1 MATERDFIMIK
12 SMTGY
17 GRSQQTLNGRDITV
31 ELKAVNHRYFEYTS
45 RMPRAYNYLDD
56 KLKKLVQAF
65 VARGKIDLGLTI
77 GNVDGSTTSVVINTE
92 LAEEYLTALRGMGQT
107 LGVTDDVTLTTLS
120 RFNDIFTVSKVVE
133 DEEQVWADVSSVA
146 EQAVKNFVEM
156 RTLEGKKLSDDI
168 FARLLQIENSTSF
181 VEERSPK
188 TVAEYRARL
197 TSKLVD
203 ILGSNTLDEQRM
215 MTEVAMIGEKLAV
228 DEETVRLR
236 SHISQLRDILTQG
249 GTVGR
254 KLDFLVQEINR
265 EINTIG
271 SKSQDVDIA
280 RVVVDTKSE
289 VEKIREQI
297 QNIE

>member
-1 MATERDFIMIK
+1 MIK

-56 KLKKLVQAF
+56 GLKKLVQGS

-77 GNVDGSTTSVVINTE
+77 GSVNGSANSVVINTS
-92 LAEEYLTALRGMGQT
+92 LASEYLGALRGMGES
-107 LGVTDDVTLTTLS
+107 LGVPDDITLS
-120 RFNDIFTVSKVVE
+120 TLCRFTDIFTISKTAE
-133 DEEQVWADVSSVA
+133 DEDQVWEDVSSVA
-146 EQAVKNFVEM
+146 VQAVENFVTM
-156 RTLEGKKLSDDI
+156 RTIEGQKLSDDI
-168 FARLLQIENSTSF
+168 FARLIQIENAVTF
-181 VEERSPK
+181 IEERSPK
-188 TVAEYRARL
+188 TVADYRARL
-197 TSKLVD
+197 TSKISD

-215 MTEVAMIGEKLAV
+215 MTEIAIIGEKLAV

-236 SHISQLRDILTQG
+236 SHISQLRDILIVG
-249 GTVGR
+249 GPVGR
-254 KLDFLVQEINR
+254 KLDFLVQELNR
-265 EINTIG
+265 EVNTIG
-271 SKSQDVDIA
+271 SKSQDMEIA

-289 VEKIREQI
+289 IEKIREQV